1 MSEVQI
7 SVGSPAGATSLT
19 GWLRRDPEVAR
30 SGVAIAPAD
39 ASRSR
44 QPEGAMGAMDAVTAV
59 IGNPVE
65 LLGLLVAVAAW
76 RRPRDTRPPTVRVTE
91 ADGTV
96 LEGTAEDV
104 IGVLQAR
111 HEHGVTP
118 AQAPDGGQAPEHG
131 GV

>member
-1 MSEVQI
+1 MSEVRI
-7 SVGSPAGATSLT
+7 SAGSPAGAASLT
-19 GWLRRDPEVAR
+19 GWLRRDLGVAR
-30 SGVAIAPAD
+30 SSVAIAVAD

-44 QPEGAMGAMDAVTAV
+44 QPEGAMGAMDVVTAV
-59 IGNPVE
+59 IGNPVD
-65 LLGLLVAVAAW
+65 LMGLLVAVAAW

-111 HEHGVTP
+111 HGHGVTP

>member
-39 ASRSR
+39 AFRSR
-44 QPEGAMGAMDAVTAV
+44 QPEGAMGAMDAVIAV

-111 HEHGVTP
+111 HQQGVTP